1 MLQKDNRYKI
11 LRLFF
16 EDPVPKGIGFQLRE
30 ISRKCKIAPTSVKKY
45 LNELEKEKLIVKKKH
60 RIYNYPVYYANRDNE
75 YFKFLKKIDTMQSI
89 KEIGLLNYLENVCM
103 PDAIVLFGSASKGE
117 DIKDSDIDLFLL
129 CKEKKLNLKKYE
141 KELKRRINIF
151 FESNFEK
158 LSNEL
163 KNNIIN
169 GVILSGYLKVF

>member
-1 MLQKDNRYKI
+1 VQ
-11 LRLFF
+11 
-16 EDPVPKGIGFQLRE
+16 
-30 ISRKCKIAPTSVKKY
+30 
-45 LNELEKEKLIVKKKH
+45 
-60 RIYNYPVYYANRDNE
+60 
-75 YFKFLKKIDTMQSI
+75 
-89 KEIGLLNYLENVCM
+89 
-103 PDAIVLFGSASKGE
+103 
-117 DIKDSDIDLFLL
+117 
-129 CKEKKLNLKKYE
+129 LNLKKYE